1 MTDKDGLID
10 KLNLELNNL
19 NERRI
24 NLAAFISSNKFDNIS
39 TMQQKLLKAQ
49 LSTMNAYSKV
59 LDLRINDLEDNL
71 SDDNIGL
78 FHIDSAIK
86 RLDPNKLY
94 WIKFKD
100 NDTDTGYLN
109 IDIYTNKPMLDN
121 NSENKWYITRFTKSQ
136 INLLF
141 HWDKLGSEP
150 FNWDHAQI
158 LEAE

>member
-24 NLAAFISSNKFDNIS
+24 NLAAFISSDKFDNIS

-71 SDDNIGL
+71 SDDKNDSTSIDDM
-78 FHIDSAIK
+78 IDS
-86 RLDPNKLY
+86 LDSSKLY
-94 WIKFKD
+94 WIKFND
-100 NDTDTGYLN
+100 NCTGYLN
-109 IDIYTNKPMLDN
+109 IDIFN
-121 NSENKWYITRFTKSQ
+121 NSPLLYNNLEDKWYITRFTKSQ

>member
-24 NLAAFISSNKFDNIS
+24 NLAAFISSDKFDNIS

-71 SDDNIGL
+71 FDDNIGL
-78 FHIDSAIK
+78 FHIDNAIK

-100 NDTDTGYLN
+100 NDTDSEYLN
-109 IDIYTNKPMLDN
+109 IDISNNSPLLDN
-121 NSENKWYITRFTKSQ
+121 NLEDNWYITRFTKSQ
-136 INLLF
+136 IKVLL
-141 HWDKLGSEP
+141 HWNKLGSEP
-150 FNWDHAQI
+150 FGWEHAQI
-158 LEAE
+158 LEAK